1 MPSNRR
7 KMSPPDLKI
16 PLSNVQITL
25 QTFSS
30 KPSDRNGAALLQAEQ
45 DFFKALENH
54 LALVRFLADT
64 EVACVSPAAR
74 YYLTFSLIDYRK
86 QPNQQPVQSL
96 VKLLDSI
103 GGESEK

>member
-1 MPSNRR
+1 MAEKKKPRFTKQQIVKSARY
-7 KMSPPDLKI
+7 KDQPDLV
-16 PLSNVQITL
+16 N
-25 QTFSS
+25 
-30 KPSDRNGAALLQAEQ
+30 ALLQAEQ
-45 DFFKALENH
+45 AFFKALENH

-86 QPNQQPVQSL
+86 QPNQQPLRSL
-96 VKLLDSI
+96 AGLLESI